1 MRAKLLVC
9 GAFVF
14 ALGVALVLALSILS
28 EKEGNSFQQDNEV
41 GLAELQR
48 FAKTHSLRVSDFEQP
63 TIWVQLTSEARKD
76 PRGPCVTVCYKTRSD
91 INPRHILLLYLTPQ
105 RGIID
110 EESLVEDLSEG
121 TSQDLNKQGTN
132 RSARLVEGGL
142 LKGDEHAKRK

>member
-1 MRAKLLVC
+1 MRAKLLGCAAV
-9 GAFVF
+9 VF
-14 ALGVALVLALSILS
+14 ALVVASVLVLLILS
-28 EKEGNSFQQDNEV
+28 ERGNDFTPDDDEV
-41 GLAELQR
+41 GLVELQR
-48 FAKTHSLRVSDFEQP
+48 FAQKYSISVSDFEQP
-63 TIWVQLTSEARKD
+63 TIWVQLSSEARKD
-76 PRGPCVTVCYKTRSD
+76 PRGPCVTVCYQTRKD
-91 INPRHILLLYLTPQ
+91 VNPRHILLLYLTPQ

>member
-1 MRAKLLVC
+1 MRAKLFGCV
-9 GAFVF
+9 AFVF
-14 ALGVALVLALSILS
+14 ALGGAFVLVMSILS
-28 EKEGNSFQQDNEV
+28 EKERNSFQKDNEV

-91 INPRHILLLYLTPQ
+91 VNPRHILLLYLTPRQ
-105 RGIID
+105 GIID

-121 TSQDLNKQGTN
+121 ASQDLNEQGT
-132 RSARLVEGGL
+132 RRPARLVEGGIW
-142 LKGDEHAKRK
+142 KGDGHVKRK